1 MLEITSAQNKA
12 FKRYKSLLL
21 KKNREEEGLFLLE
34 GRRYVDTAL
43 QSNRSVETL
52 LFSSTFWETLSDN
65 ERTAYSDR
73 CSVTRIADELFKE
86 LVHTEQSQGVLGIMQ
101 MPKFLWS
108 LTDIRMEDEEDILL
122 LDRIQD
128 PGNLGTIIRTADAT
142 GIRFILLSKGTVD
155 PFNPKVLR
163 STAGSILNVRLVM
176 VESYTDTLTHL
187 KSAGFS
193 LLSTALEGAR
203 DYDEDGIY
211 GSKNCLI
218 IGNEANGISPEL
230 LEASDTKIKLPIIG
244 MAESLNASVAAGVM
258 MYKLLSVKRKRI
270 F

>member
-1 MLEITSAQNKA
+1 MLEITSAQNKV
-12 FKRYKSLLL
+12 FKRYKSLLI

-43 QSNRSVETL
+43 QSNRCVEAL
-52 LFSSTFWETLSDN
+52 LFSNTFWDLLSEK

-73 CSVTRIADELFKE
+73 CSVTRIADEIFKE
-86 LVHTEQSQGVLGIMQ
+86 LIQTEQSQGILGIMQ
-101 MPKFLWS
+101 MPKFLWE
-108 LTDIRMEDEEDILL
+108 LTDISVDDSEDILL

-142 GIRFILLSKGTVD
+142 GIRFILLIKGTVD

-176 VESYTDTLTHL
+176 VDSYTEALSYL
-187 KSAGFS
+187 KAIGYRI
-193 LLSTALEGAR
+193 LSTALEGAL
-203 DYDEDGIY
+203 DYDTDGLY
-211 GSKNCLI
+211 GLKNCLI

-258 MYKLLSVKRKRI
+258 MYKLLSVKRKHL